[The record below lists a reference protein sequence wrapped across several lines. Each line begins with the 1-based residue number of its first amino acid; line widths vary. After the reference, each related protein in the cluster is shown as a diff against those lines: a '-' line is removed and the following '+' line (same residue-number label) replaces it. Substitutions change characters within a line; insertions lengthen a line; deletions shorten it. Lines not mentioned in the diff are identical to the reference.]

1 MAEDR
6 SMKLYYKAGACSL
19 SPHIVA
25 LEAGL
30 DIAIEA
36 VDLKTK
42 VTETGANFLEA
53 NPKGSVPAL
62 ALDDGT
68 VLTEGAVIAQYLADL
83 APASGL
89 IPAAGSLGRY
99 KVLEWLNFI
108 ATDLHKGFSPLFNPA
123 TPDDYKTVAKQNLDR
138 RFAYLEA
145 VLADGRSYLTGETFT
160 VADAYAYV
168 VLTWAGKVGVDL
180 AAYPKLSAFF
190 TRVGQRPKVQAALK
204 AEGLLAA

>member
-1 MAEDR
+1 
-6 SMKLYYKAGACSL
+6 MKLYYKAGACSL

-42 VTETGANFLEA
+42 VTESGANFLET

-62 ALDDGT
+62 TLDDGSL
-68 VLTEGAVIAQYLADL
+68 LTEGAVIAQYLADQ

-89 IPAAGSLGRY
+89 IPAAGSISRY
-99 KVLEWLNFI
+99 KVQEWLNFI

-123 TPDDYKTVAKQNLDR
+123 TPDEYKAIAKQNLDR
-138 RFAYLEA
+138 RFKYLDD

-160 VADAYAYV
+160 VADAYAFV
-168 VLTWAGKVGVDL
+168 VLGWAPQVGIDLGAHPKV
-180 AAYPKLSAFF
+180 AAFF

>member
-1 MAEDR
+1 
-6 SMKLYYKAGACSL
+6 MKLYYKAGACSL

-30 DIAIEA
+30 DIGIEA

-42 VTETGANFLEA
+42 VTETGANFLEI

-62 ALDDGT
+62 VLDDGSL
-68 VLTEGAVIAQYLADL
+68 LTEGAVIVQYLADR

-89 IPAAGSLGRY
+89 IPAAGSLTRY
-99 KVLEWLNFI
+99 KVQEWLNFI
-108 ATDLHKGFSPLFNPA
+108 ATELHKGFSPLFNPA
-123 TPDDYKTVAKQNLDR
+123 TPDDYKAVAKQNLDR
-138 RFAYLEA
+138 RFTHLERT
-145 VLADGRSYLTGETFT
+145 LADGRSYLTGETFT

-168 VLTWAGKVGVDL
+168 VLTWAAQIGIDL
-180 AAYPKLSAFF
+180 AAHPKVAAFL

>member
-1 MAEDR
+1 
-6 SMKLYYKAGACSL
+6 MKLYYKAGACSL

-30 DIAIEA
+30 DIGIEA

-42 VTETGANFLEA
+42 VTETGANFLET

-62 ALDDGT
+62 TLDDGSL
-68 VLTEGAVIAQYLADL
+68 LTEGAVIVQYLADQ

-89 IPAAGSLGRY
+89 IPAAGSVARY
-99 KVLEWLNFI
+99 KVQEWLNFI
-108 ATDLHKGFSPLFNPA
+108 GTELHKGFSPLFNPA
-123 TPDDYKTVAKQNLDR
+123 TPDEFKTIAKQNLDR
-138 RFAYLEA
+138 RLRYLEEA
-145 VLADGRSYLTGETFT
+145 LDDGRTYLMGETFT
-160 VADAYAYV
+160 VADAYTYV
-168 VLTWAGKVGVDL
+168 VLTWAPRVGLDL
-180 AAYPKLSAFF
+180 ALYPMVAAFF

>member
-1 MAEDR
+1 
-6 SMKLYYKAGACSL
+6 MKLYYKAGACSL

-42 VTETGANFLEA
+42 VTESGANFLDT

-62 ALDDGT
+62 TLDDGSL
-68 VLTEGAVIAQYLADL
+68 LTEGAVIAQYLADQ

-89 IPAAGSLGRY
+89 IPAAGSLDRY
-99 KVLEWLNFI
+99 KVQEWLNFVG
-108 ATDLHKGFSPLFNPA
+108 TELHKGCSPLFNPA
-123 TPDDYKTVAKQNLDR
+123 TPDEYKAIAKQNLER
-138 RFAYLEA
+138 RLAYLEQ

-160 VADAYAYV
+160 VADAYTFV
-168 VLTWAGKVGVDL
+168 VLRWTPHLGIDLGAYAKV
-180 AAYPKLSAFF
+180 AAFF
-190 TRVGQRPKVQAALK
+190 ARVGQRPKVQVALK